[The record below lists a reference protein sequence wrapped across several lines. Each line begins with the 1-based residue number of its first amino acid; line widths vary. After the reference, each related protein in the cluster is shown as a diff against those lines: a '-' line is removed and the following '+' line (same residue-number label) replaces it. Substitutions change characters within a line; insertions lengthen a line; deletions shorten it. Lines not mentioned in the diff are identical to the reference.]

1 MDKMNPESDNHRG
14 GFGVG
19 GPQDGTVDA
28 DENIERQ
35 DRSGDILESGGVG
48 EGELGQGGQRHTG
61 GSSRDSAKER

>member
-1 MDKMNPESDNHRG
+1 MDRTNPASDNRRG

-48 EGELGQGGQRHTG
+48 EGELGQGGQRHPG